1 MTFQAEAPAVAMLL
15 EEGCAANDSVAVAL
29 ADAGEGACHAR
40 STA

>member
-15 EEGCAANDSVAVAL
+15 EEGSAAGDSAAGAVAG
-29 ADAGEGACHAR
+29 DGDGACHAR